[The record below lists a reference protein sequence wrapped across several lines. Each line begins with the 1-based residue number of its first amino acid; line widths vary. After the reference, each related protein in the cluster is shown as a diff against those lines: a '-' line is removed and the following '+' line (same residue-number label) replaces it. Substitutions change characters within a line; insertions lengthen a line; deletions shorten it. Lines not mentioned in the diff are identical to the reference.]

1 MNWQEIIIKK
11 INNRIECLKI
21 EYKKYKYGRIYKGLS
36 NFSFL
41 LLVLHYK
48 FE

>member
-1 MNWQEIIIKK
+1 MNLREIIIKN
-11 INNRIECLKI
+11 INNKLDCMKM
-21 EYKKYKYGRIYKGLS
+21 EYKKYKYIRIYKGLS